1 MVSKKSTDSIP
12 VFVLWV
18 VYLLSLVLLFF
29 NKQVQLNP
37 IKHYEVSFFSVNE
50 YVAKGLNLI
59 FLIIN
64 FFLIGR
70 VLENKDRQV
79 SGVLIAFV
87 YLLFQNNIWL
97 LKHINNYLISDFFIL
112 VSLLLINPQEV
123 KQRLDIFVFYL
134 AIVFSIGFLSGI
146 NFIYTF
152 VIPILIFNLFLV
164 SGWRTWVIFLLG
176 FILPVY
182 FLVTISLYFDRES
195 ALYFQILAEYS
206 FYKFSSFPNVS
217 IELLKEM
224 QWMNVGILL
233 IIFLVFIAGL
243 REWQDVYFYSTRDRR
258 IALLFFF
265 LMFFSLGN
273 YLLIYWV
280 YQQYAPSVIALP
292 YAYYVGKFLN
302 KVSRKAKYFLLFI
315 LLILTSFM

>member
-1 MVSKKSTDSIP
+1 MVSKKATDSIP
-12 VFVLWV
+12 VFVLWFI
-18 VYLLSLVLLFF
+18 YLLSLILLFF

-37 IKHYEVSFFSVNE
+37 IKYYEASFFSVNE
-50 YVAKGLNLI
+50 YVAKVLNLI

-70 VLENKDRQV
+70 VFENKDRHV
-79 SGVLIAFV
+79 SGILIAFV
-87 YLLFQNNIWL
+87 YLIFQNNIWL
-97 LKHINNYLISDFFIL
+97 LNHINNYLISDFFIL

-123 KQRLDIFVFYL
+123 KRRLDIFVFYL

-152 VIPILIFNLFLV
+152 IIPILIFNLFLV
-164 SGWRTWVIFLLG
+164 SVWRTWVIFLLG

-182 FLVTISLYFDRES
+182 FLITIHWYFDREI
-195 ALYFQILAEYS
+195 ALYFQILAERS
-206 FYKFSSFPNVS
+206 FYKFSSFSNLS
-217 IELLKEM
+217 IEPLKEM
-224 QWMNVGILL
+224 QWMNVGLLL
-233 IIFLVFIAGL
+233 IIFLAFIAGL
-243 REWQDVYFYSTRDRR
+243 REWQDVYFYSTRERR

-265 LMFFSLGN
+265 LMFFSWGN

-302 KVSRKAKYFLLFI
+302 KVPYKAKYFLLFM